1 MKYVLDTHAWFW
13 SLTDPDQLPAKAR
26 GVLENPRNAPFGL
39 AAISLW
45 ELAKLVEKGRITL
58 TIPLSE
64 WINRALDPV
73 LIEVLPLT
81 PQVAVESTTLPANFH
96 SDPADELIIA
106 TTRLHDATLI
116 TADKKILGYSS
127 VKTLWE

>member
-13 SLTDPDQLPAKAR
+13 SLTDPDQLPSKVR
-26 GVLENPRNAPFGL
+26 SVLENPRNAPFGL

-45 ELAKLVEKGRITL
+45 ELAKLVEKRRITL

-64 WINRALDPV
+64 WISRALDPA

-81 PQVAVESTTLPANFH
+81 PQVAVDSTTLPGNFH

-116 TADKKILGYSS
+116 TADRKIHGYGS
-127 VKTLWE
+127 VKTLWK

>member
-1 MKYVLDTHAWFW
+1 MKYLLDTHAWFW
-13 SLTDPDQLPAKAR
+13 SLTDPDQLPAKVR
-26 GVLENPRNAPFGL
+26 SVFENPRNVPFGL

-64 WINRALDPV
+64 WVRRATDPEV
-73 LIEVLPLT
+73 IEILPLT
-81 PQVAVESTTLPANFH
+81 PQVAIDSTTLPGGFH

-116 TADKKILGYSS
+116 TADRRIQGYGS
-127 VKTLWE
+127 VKTLWT

>member
-13 SLTDPDQLPAKAR
+13 GLTNPDQLPAKIR

-64 WINRALDPV
+64 WINRALDPA
-73 LIEVLPLT
+73 LMEILPLT
-81 PQVAVESTTLPANFH
+81 PQVAVDSTTLPGNFH

-116 TADKKILGYSS
+116 TADRKIHGYTS
-127 VKTLWE
+127 VKTLWG

>member
-13 SLTDPDQLPAKAR
+13 SLTDPDQLPAKVR
-26 GVLENPRNAPFGL
+26 GILENPRNAPFGL

-64 WINRALDPV
+64 WITRALDPALV
-73 LIEVLPLT
+73 EILPLT
-81 PQVAVESTTLPANFH
+81 PQVAIDSTTLPENFH

-106 TTRLHDATLI
+106 TARLHDATLI
-116 TADKKILGYSS
+116 TADKKIHGYRS